1 METRRIIMNNFCITG
16 RLTADPVLRMTQAG
30 KAVTSYRVA
39 VNRSYSREGDPTA
52 DFFQV
57 TAFGKAAEFVKR
69 YFSKGQMIAVSGE
82 LRLDE
87 YTTQSGEKRMQPTI
101 YANTQ
106 DFCGDGKNKQA
117 GTQQASKPTS
127 VPADDFMPVD
137 APAGGDDDLPF

>member
-57 TAFGKAAEFVKR
+57 TAA
-69 YFSKGQMIAVSGE
+69 QIQ
-82 LRLDE
+82 RL
-87 YTTQSGEKRMQPTI
+87 
-101 YANTQ
+101 
-106 DFCGDGKNKQA
+106 
-117 GTQQASKPTS
+117 
-127 VPADDFMPVD
+127 
-137 APAGGDDDLPF
+137 

>member
-1 METRRIIMNNFCITG
+1 MNIFCITG
-16 RLTADPVLRMTQAG
+16 RLTADPVIRMTQTG

-39 VNRSYSREGDPTA
+39 VNRSYTKEGDPKA

-69 YFSKGQMIAVSGE
+69 YFTKGQMIAVTGE

-106 DFCGDGKNKQA
+106 DFCGGSKSNQ
-117 GTQQASKPTS
+117 TSKPTS
-127 VPADDFMPVD
+127 VPQDDFMQVD
-137 APAGGDDDLPF
+137 APSFTPIDVSTFDDDDLPF

>member
-1 METRRIIMNNFCITG
+1 MNIFCITG
-16 RLTADPVLRMTQAG
+16 RLTADPVIRMTQTG

-39 VNRSYSREGDPTA
+39 VNRSYTKDGDPKA

-69 YFSKGQMIAVSGE
+69 YFTKGQMIAVTGE

-106 DFCGDGKNKQA
+106 DFCGESKSNQ
-117 GTQQASKPTS
+117 TSKPTS
-127 VPADDFMPVD
+127 VPQDDFMQVDTPSFTPID
-137 APAGGDDDLPF
+137 APTSDDDDLPF

>member
-1 METRRIIMNNFCITG
+1 MNNFCITG
-16 RLTADPVLRMTQAG
+16 RLVADPVLRVTQAG
-30 KAVTSYRVA
+30 QPVASYRVA
-39 VNRSYSREGDPTA
+39 VNRSRARDGEPKA

-69 YFSKGQMIAVSGE
+69 YFTKGQMIAVTGE

-106 DFCGDGKNKQA
+106 DFCGESKSNQ
-117 GTQQASKPTS
+117 TSKPTS
-127 VPADDFMPVD
+127 VPQDDFMQVDTPSFTPID
-137 APAGGDDDLPF
+137 APISDDDDLPF

>member
-1 METRRIIMNNFCITG
+1 MNNFCITG
-16 RLTADPVLRMTQAG
+16 RLTADPVIRMTQSG

-39 VNRSYSREGDPTA
+39 VNRSYTKDGDPKA

-69 YFSKGQMIAVSGE
+69 YFTKGQMIAVSGE

-101 YANTQ
+101 YANSQ
-106 DFCGDGKNKQA
+106 DFCGDGKNKQT

-137 APAGGDDDLPF
+137 APSGGDDDLPF